1 MIYMSRDAIKD
12 LIELIPDEDM
22 DLLQRFIIKLIPT
35 DVPTKDEIE
44 AIARANESIA
54 QNGTIS
60 HDSIDWD

>member
-1 MIYMSRDAIKD
+1 MSRDAIKD